1 MNSKKSTWKFML
13 RCLFLRQGLG
23 AVMVSIPLLAAP
35 AFSWAKD
42 GALTL
47 HGSIVNSS
55 CVISDINV
63 NAPVA
68 HARILQVAPGI
79 NMQVSTEHNACGDQ
93 AVPFVAQYQVL
104 PVAETDGEALQARA
118 GVITLSYQ

>member
-1 MNSKKSTWKFML
+1 MNSKKTTWKVML
-13 RCLFLRQGLG
+13 KCLFLRQGLG
-23 AVMVSIPLLAAP
+23 AVIVLVPLLAAP

-42 GALTL
+42 GVVTL

-63 NAPVA
+63 NVPAA

-104 PVAETDGEALQARA
+104 PAAEIDGKALRASA